1 MGETASYN
9 SAWATS
15 AYGTESVPERVG
27 CQTRL
32 LLCLHVSSTR
42 ESSQWS
48 ENSPLKRSQAC
59 LMESITHL
67 CRPRD
72 PPEWWS
78 FVYGVWGA
86 ARHVHIEGFGA
97 VQCSSIQFSSGKDGI
112 CALGEAHMCCT
123 SSLIGFP
130 NVAFK
135 TVPMFVS
142 LTMALSRPFK
152 DLSLKEKK
160 KRKKKRKKKKKGRGV

>member
-1 MGETASYN
+1 M
-9 SAWATS
+9 
-15 AYGTESVPERVG
+15 
-27 CQTRL
+27 
-32 LLCLHVSSTR
+32 
-42 ESSQWS
+42 
-48 ENSPLKRSQAC
+48 
-59 LMESITHL
+59 
-67 CRPRD
+67 
-72 PPEWWS
+72 
-78 FVYGVWGA
+78 
-86 ARHVHIEGFGA
+86 HIEGFGA

-160 KRKKKRKKKKKGRGV
+160 KRKKKRKKKKKREGGVGEKKEKGFKKAGEQSVYVIIFFTVVKVYVVLFL